1 LPLGKH
7 FMPDYSSRFVDVFIH
22 ESSYVDDGVEIGA
35 GTKIWHFSHILGNT
49 RIGTNCSMGQN
60 VVVGPNVVVG
70 NNVKVQNNVSI
81 YDGVILEDGVFCG
94 PSCVFTNVHNPR
106 AEVDRKNEFRKTV
119 VSIGASIGANATIV
133 CGHNLG
139 KYCFI
144 AAGATV
150 TKEVPAYALMAGTP
164 ARRIGWMSKAGAR
177 LGDNFVCPETG
188 AKFRQVSENQIEE
201 VASE

>member
-1 LPLGKH
+1 MNGKARPFTDGFEGRAVLEVLTEASASIASGKH

-119 VSIGASIGANATIV
+119 REYWS
-133 CGHNLG
+133 
-139 KYCFI
+139 KY
-144 AAGATV
+144 
-150 TKEVPAYALMAGTP
+150 
-164 ARRIGWMSKAGAR
+164 WS
-177 LGDNFVCPETG
+177 
-188 AKFRQVSENQIEE
+188 
-201 VASE
+201 